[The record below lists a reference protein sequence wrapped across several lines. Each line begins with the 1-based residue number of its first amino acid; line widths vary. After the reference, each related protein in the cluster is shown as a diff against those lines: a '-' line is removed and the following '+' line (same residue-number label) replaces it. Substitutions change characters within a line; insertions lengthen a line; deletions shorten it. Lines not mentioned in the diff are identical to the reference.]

1 MIINSNPG
9 KFLAALATRNATA
22 AYREIQEKTM
32 TNAIEQAKREFYA
45 EFENLKKFAAYASSG
60 EKFVSRL
67 EDLLEA
73 YLELLRQDHEA
84 LHETARKR
92 FEDLQAAEAL
102 NNELKES
109 RARQANA
116 IKSYE
121 KGAVSLH
128 KRLAAMTEERDS
140 IQLRLHAVDH
150 AYKTQQSKGATM
162 HQDSEDRVSCATPDA
177 KTMTILGAFVD
188 IQRIVTNW
196 AMKDVRAKAAMR
208 EIARVAN
215 GSVEV
220 STAMTEFEK
229 DRCMH
234 SFFAIGDDQMKC
246 TFCGVGN

>member
-1 MIINSNPG
+1 
-9 KFLAALATRNATA
+9 
-22 AYREIQEKTM
+22 M
-32 TNAIEQAKREFYA
+32 TNAIEQAKREMYGVLSNLSHLTNKA
-45 EFENLKKFAAYASSG
+45 ENRA
-60 EKFVSRL
+60 L
-67 EDLLEA
+67 EHYESATLEMQLYQCKLEA

-84 LHETARKR
+84 LHETARAR
-92 FEDLQAAEAL
+92 FEDIGKLEAA
-102 NNELKES
+102 NQELI
-109 RARQANA
+109 Q
-116 IKSYE
+116 
-121 KGAVSLH
+121 
-128 KRLAAMTEERDS
+128 RLAKMVQERDS

-150 AYKTQQSKGATM
+150 AYKTQQGRAETPTK
-162 HQDSEDRVSCATPDA
+162 DSGDRASCATTDA

-234 SFFAIGDDQMKC
+234 SFFAIGKDKMKC
-246 TFCGVGN
+246 AFCGVGK